1 MPFGLRRPRKLGEGD
16 MADDLVWVGLDLGQA
31 STSICVVDQD
41 GGVLLEETCR
51 TDLGELEAALSPF
64 PAQLMGLVSV
74 EAGQGVYI
82 VRKLLQRGFPV
93 RVFEARKASKFLAI
107 RRNKTDSSDARGLAD
122 LGRLG
127 QNTVSEVYLK
137 SIECQE
143 LRSQL
148 VMRHRLVRLRVSA
161 EASVRA
167 RFALHGRRLKASNV
181 PGSFR
186 KHGEACLKEL
196 LGEEGL
202 DLEPELGPL
211 LNLCEGLRT
220 YLAKADRALAQRAK
234 QHSVCRR
241 LMEVPGVG
249 PICAISFYSAIEE
262 PSRFRRATDVGA
274 YLGLTPRRHQS
285 GELSRTMG
293 ITKTGNK
300 MTRSHLVTAAT
311 VLRQHGGDSALR
323 VWALKASERIG
334 PYRARVALARKLAVV
349 LLVMWKTGTHFDPQ
363 RGIQVR
369 PVAPEGLN

>member
-1 MPFGLRRPRKLGEGD
+1 

-31 STSICVVDQD
+31 NTSVCVVDQL
-41 GGVLLEETCR
+41 GGILLEETCR
-51 TDLGELEAALSPF
+51 TDVSELEAALSPF
-64 PAQLMGLVSV
+64 PAELMGLISV
-74 EAGQGVYI
+74 EAGSEI
-82 VRKLLQRGFPV
+82 HLVRKLLQRGYPV

-127 QNTVSEVYLK
+127 QHTVSQVYLK
-137 SIECQE
+137 SVDCQE

-161 EASVRA
+161 EASVRS
-167 RFALHGRRLKASNV
+167 RLALHGRRLKASAV

-186 KHGEACLKEL
+186 RHGEACLQEL
-196 LGEEGL
+196 REEEGI
-202 DLEPELGPL
+202 DLGSELGPL
-211 LNLCEGLRT
+211 VDLCEGLRT
-220 YLAKADRALAQRAK
+220 YLAKLDRSLSKRAK
-234 QHSVCRR
+234 QHPVCSR

-262 PSRFRRATDVGA
+262 PSRFRRAADVGA

-285 GELSRTMG
+285 GEASRTTG

-300 MTRSHLVTAAT
+300 LTRSHLVTAAT

-323 VWALKASERIG
+323 EWALKASERIG
-334 PYRARVALARKLAVV
+334 APRARVALARKLAVV
-349 LLVMWKTGTHFDPQ
+349 LLVMWKTGAHFEPQ
-363 RGIQVR
+363 GGARASLR
-369 PVAPEGLN
+369 EPSALN